1 MEFDT
6 SLLDETDNLS
16 ANEILWNT
24 LTADSLQA
32 M

>member
-1 MEFDT
+1 VEFDA
-6 SLLDETDNLS
+6 SLSEETDNLP

-24 LTADSLQA
+24 LTADSLQV